1 MIYIPPPRRPP
12 IWPFILEAAA
22 FLAFQAS
29 IVALAVLA
37 RAIIEG

>member
-1 MIYIPPPRRPP
+1 MIYIPPPRRPS
-12 IWPFILEAAA
+12 IWPYVLEAAA

-37 RAIIEG
+37 RAILEG